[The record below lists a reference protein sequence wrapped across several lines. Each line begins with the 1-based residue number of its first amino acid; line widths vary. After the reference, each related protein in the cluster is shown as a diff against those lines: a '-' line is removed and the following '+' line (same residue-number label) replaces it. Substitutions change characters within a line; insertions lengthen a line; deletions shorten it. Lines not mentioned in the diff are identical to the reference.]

1 MKYMYWQYG
10 RTPLHIAS
18 IEGHGSIVHL
28 LLEKGANINAVD
40 NVSYTTLYDYQLI

>member
-10 RTPLHIAS
+10 ETPLHKAS
-18 IEGHGSIVHL
+18 VSSIVHL

>member
-1 MKYMYWQYG
+1 MKYMYLQYG
-10 RTPLHIAS
+10 KTPLHKAS
-18 IEGHGSIVHL
+18 VESHISIVHL